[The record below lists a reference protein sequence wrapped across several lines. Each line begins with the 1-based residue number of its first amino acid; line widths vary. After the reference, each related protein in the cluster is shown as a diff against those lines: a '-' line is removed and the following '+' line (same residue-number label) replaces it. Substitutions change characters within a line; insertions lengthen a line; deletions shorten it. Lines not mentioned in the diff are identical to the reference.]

1 MLPFDLILRDAR
13 LADGARVDVAI
24 RDGMIIAVAPAIVGD
39 ASHELRIGGR
49 VLLPAFVE
57 SHTHLDKSLT
67 YGLSLNQSGT
77 LREAIARIH
86 EIQDRDTVDS
96 IYQRALVSAR
106 RYLGFGATTV
116 RTHVDLNSH
125 VGLRAVEAVLRL
137 REELSAV
144 MRLQLVALAHPLV
157 GDAGKPCRELME
169 ESLRMGVDLVGGA
182 PALTEDPG
190 ADIDAVFALA
200 TKYGRDIDLHMDESD
215 DAADFCL
222 PYLAQKTIGE
232 GFQGRVTA
240 GHCCSLAAVD
250 DQEAARAIEL
260 VRQAEITVITLP
272 SANMYLL
279 GRQDQGRVRRGVTR
293 VRQLLAAGVPVAC
306 GCDNVRDPFNPFG
319 RCDLLLVANL
329 LAHAAHLGSPD
340 EQAEAIRSV
349 TSTPARVL
357 GRPEHVVAP
366 GCQADLVVLD
376 SSDPAGILADVP
388 PRRYVIAQGK
398 LVAETRTSQ
407 WMVDADYLDPA

>member
-1 MLPFDLILRDAR
+1 MPVDLILRDAR
-13 LADGARVDVAI
+13 LADGVRVDVAI
-24 RDGMIIAVAPAIVGD
+24 SGGAITEVAPSIAGD
-39 ASHELRIGGR
+39 AAHELRLGGQ

-67 YGLSLNQSGT
+67 YSLALNRSGT

-86 EIQDRDTVDS
+86 EIQARDTGEN

-106 RYLGFGATTV
+106 RYLGFGTTTI
-116 RTHVDLNSH
+116 RTHVDVNAH
-125 VGLRAVEAVLRL
+125 IGLRGVEALLRL
-137 REELSAV
+137 RQDLGEV
-144 MRLQLVALAHPLV
+144 MRIQLVALAHPLA

-182 PALTEDPG
+182 PGLTNDPG

-200 TKYGRDIDLHMDESD
+200 ARYGRDIDLHMDESD

-222 PYLAQKTIGE
+222 PYLAQKTLADGW
-232 GFQGRVTA
+232 QGRVTA
-240 GHCCSLAAVD
+240 GHCCSLAAVNE
-250 DQEAARAIEL
+250 QEAARAIEL
-260 VRQAEITVITLP
+260 VRQAGITVITLP
-272 SANMYLL
+272 SANMYLQ
-279 GRQDQGRVRRGVTR
+279 GRQDHGPIRRGITQ
-293 VRQLLAAGVPVAC
+293 VRQLLGAGVPVAC
-306 GCDNVRDPFNPFG
+306 GSDNVRDPFNPFG

-340 EQAEAIRSV
+340 EQAEALRSV

-357 GRPEHVVAP
+357 GLKEHAVAP

-376 SSDPAGILADVP
+376 STDPAGILAEVP
-388 PRRYVIAQGK
+388 PRRYVIAKGK

-407 WMVDADYLDPA
+407 WMADLGHLELT

>member
-1 MLPFDLILRDAR
+1 MPLDLILRDAR

-24 RDGMIIAVAPAIVGD
+24 DDGMITAVAPTITGEA
-39 ASHELRIGGR
+39 AQELRLGGR

-67 YGLSLNQSGT
+67 YGLSLNRSGT

-86 EIQDRDTVDS
+86 EIQARDTVETV
-96 IYQRALVSAR
+96 YQRAQVSAR
-106 RYLGFGATTV
+106 RYLGFGTITI
-116 RTHVDLNSH
+116 RTHVDLNAH
-125 VGLRAVEAVLRL
+125 IGLRAVEALLRL
-137 REELSAV
+137 RESLSEV
-144 MRLQLVALAHPLV
+144 MRIQLVALAHPLT
-157 GDAGKPCRELME
+157 GDAGKSCRELVE

-182 PALTEDPG
+182 PALTIDPG
-190 ADIDAVFALA
+190 AEIDTVFALA
-200 TKYGRDIDLHMDESD
+200 TRYQRDIDLHMDESD

-222 PYLAQKTIGE
+222 PYLAQKTLAE

-240 GHCCSLAAVD
+240 GHCCSLAAVND
-250 DQEAARAIEL
+250 HAAARAIEL

-272 SANMYLL
+272 SANMYL
-279 GRQDQGRVRRGVTR
+279 QGRLDHGPIRRGITQ

-306 GCDNVRDPFNPFG
+306 GSDNVRDPFNPFG

-340 EQAEAIRSV
+340 EQAEALRSV
-349 TSTPARVL
+349 TSTPARVVGL
-357 GRPEHVVAP
+357 TDHAVAP

-376 SSDPAGILADVP
+376 STDPAGILADVP
-388 PRRYVIAQGK
+388 PRRYVIAKGK
-398 LVAETRTSQ
+398 VVAETRTSQ
-407 WMVDADYLDPA
+407 WIAGVGHRELV